1 MRISPGSRV
10 AVLALLLAAL
20 GFLVP
25 ATPARAQESKS
36 AAAAKELAQAL
47 QRAKLES
54 IAARDPTDQGTFV
67 AALFFGSQLLV
78 VSAKYA
84 VPPLLLDKLTRKDY
98 RDVYIDLNSAGVAGT
113 KVFVMDHNADG
124 LVAIPADAEPHDTW
138 EQANK
143 QMAFDGEWKKAK
155 ISEAEYMK
163 AFAAADERYAK
174 MLALLAAQAK
184 QGGAGSW

>member
-1 MRISPGSRV
+1 MRVSPRSRV
-10 AVLALLLAAL
+10 CVLALVLVAL
-20 GFLVP
+20 GSLVR

-36 AAAAKELAQAL
+36 ASAAKELAQVL

-54 IAARDPTDQGTFV
+54 IAAVDPTQQGTFV

-84 VPPLLLDKLTRKDY
+84 APPLLLDKLTRKDY

-113 KVFVMDHNADG
+113 KVFIMDQNADG
-124 LVAIPADAEPHDTW
+124 LVARPTDDQPHDTW

-143 QMAFDGEWKKAK
+143 QTDFNGEWKKAK
-155 ISEAEYMK
+155 ISEDEYMK

-184 QGGAGSW
+184 RGGAGSW